1 MRRALHSTANGSD
14 KFWRV
19 ATLGAQSA
27 VYWGKSGTIGRV
39 KITEYSDED
48 ACLKAANAL
57 ADAKLKRGYEE
68 LDEAAATA
76 AFEEHIYL
84 DDQEEWGPHPL
95 TSHPRFT
102 AHFTGDVWFDPS
114 DEEAP
119 FGSDEGSDAMSSV
132 RDAVR
137 ARGRAVTV
145 GDLPR
150 LIVEKEWDMEYV
162 PPALITPAEAD
173 AAVAAES
180 RFAGLPQSQI
190 LSQSDQVTIAVAV
203 AQAKIF
209 GTMQPD
215 LRDAALLAI
224 TRLNELIAAEFRPNG
239 RAPVTSE
246 VAAEVRRGIST
257 FQN

>member
-1 MRRALHSTANGSD
+1 MRRALHSTANGSN

-19 ATLGAQSA
+19 ATLDAASA

-39 KITEYSDED
+39 KITEYDDED

-57 ADAKLKRGYEE
+57 ADSKLKRGYEE
-68 LDEAAATA
+68 LDEAAATS
-76 AFEEHIYL
+76 AFDDHIYL

-95 TSHPRFT
+95 TSHPRFA

-119 FGSDEGSDAMSSV
+119 FGSDEGSDTLSSV
-132 RDAVR
+132 TDLVR
-137 ARGRAVTV
+137 AKGKAAQF
-145 GDLPR
+145 GDFPR
-150 LIVEKEWDMEYV
+150 ILIEQEGGMGYI
-162 PPALITPAEAD
+162 PPAPMPPAEAD

-180 RFAGLPQSQI
+180 RFRGLPQSQI
-190 LSQSDQVTIAVAV
+190 LSQSDQVTTAVAV

-224 TRLNELIAAEFRPNG
+224 TRLGEVIAAEFRPNG
-239 RAPVTSE
+239 RASGPSE
-246 VAAEVRRGIST
+246 VAAEIRHGIST
-257 FQN
+257 FQS